1 MKVLFKLYDLLAGAP
16 LVARP
21 AAGGVVVGAAPLEL
35 HGDPPLAAALLDG
48 HGPIQTCKR
57 GLTMLSILRER
68 QFGYQRSIKHL
79 ISVDLCRKQCQV
91 KATW

>member
-48 HGPIQTCKR
+48 HGPIQTCER

-68 QFGYQRSIKHL
+68 QFGYQRSINT
-79 ISVDLCRKQCQV
+79 SSM
-91 KATW
+91 